1 MDADL
6 DIRELRTFAI
16 LAKLGSYTATAREM
30 SVTQS
35 AVSHAMKRLQERVG
49 CVLLYNKGK
58 TAHLTP
64 EGRRFLN
71 EVGKCLDGLQNA
83 MAMIEPGQQDLNA
96 IIGESL
102 ALAIL
107 APVLREYQE
116 SCPNS
121 RVRIRT
127 ALAPEVNAQIESGEV
142 DVGVTVQSSHISDM
156 ENIPVL
162 SDQLL
167 LVCAPGSEPAKLDRI
182 AVKDFSRWHFILP
195 PAGGVTFGMIS
206 DYFLKIGT
214 RPRSYV
220 EIPSHELLKSLV
232 KLDLGYAFLP
242 EWSVAGELREG
253 SLCALSLPRVAIR
266 RRWVLVHQAS
276 RKLRPN
282 EQTFLGLCR
291 MACRALERA
300 SG

>member
-1 MDADL
+1 MNPDL
-6 DIRELRTFAI
+6 DLRELRAFTI

-35 AVSHAMKRLQERVG
+35 AVSHSMKRLQERVG
-49 CVLLYNKGK
+49 CALIYNKGK

-71 EVGKCLDGLQNA
+71 EVGKCLDGLQSA
-83 MAMIEPGQQDLNA
+83 MAQIEPRQQDLNA
-96 IIGESL
+96 VIGESL

-116 SCPNS
+116 SCPRS
-121 RVRIRT
+121 SVRIRT
-127 ALAPEVNAQIESGEV
+127 ALAPEVNSLIESGEV
-142 DVGVTVQSSHISDM
+142 DVGLTVQSPNISAM

-162 SDQLL
+162 ADQLMF
-167 LVCAPGSEPAKLDRI
+167 VCAPGSEPAKQGRI
-182 AVKDFSRWHFILP
+182 VAKDLARWHFILP
-195 PAGGVTFGMIS
+195 PAGGVTFGLIS
-206 DYFLKIGT
+206 DYFLKTGA
-214 RPRSYV
+214 RPKSYV
-220 EIPSHELLKSLV
+220 EIPSHELLKGLV

-242 EWSVAGELREG
+242 EWSIARELREG
-253 SLCALSLPRVAIR
+253 SLISLPLPKSSIR
-266 RRWVLVHQAS
+266 RRWVLAHQAS

-291 MACRALERA
+291 MACRTLQQP
-300 SG
+300 GG

>member
-1 MDADL
+1 MNPDL
-6 DIRELRTFAI
+6 DIRELRAFTI

-30 SVTQS
+30 NVTQS
-35 AVSHAMKRLQERVG
+35 AVSHSMKRLQERVG
-49 CVLLYNKGK
+49 CALLYSKGK

-71 EVGKCLDGLQNA
+71 EVEKCLDGLQNA
-83 MAMIEPGQQDLNA
+83 MAMVEPGQQDLNA
-96 IIGESL
+96 VIGESL

-116 SCPNS
+116 SCPRS
-121 RVRIRT
+121 RIRIRT
-127 ALAPEVNAQIESGEV
+127 ALAPEVHSLIESGKV
-142 DVGVTVQSSHISDM
+142 DVGLTLQTPHISAM

-167 LVCAPGSEPAKLDRI
+167 LVYASGSEPAKQDRI
-182 AVKDFSRWHFILP
+182 VAKDLARWHFILP
-195 PAGGVTFGMIS
+195 PAGSVTFGMIS
-206 DYFLKIGT
+206 DYFLKAGV
-214 RPRSYV
+214 RPKSYV
-220 EIPSHELLKSLV
+220 EIPSHELMKGLV

-242 EWSVAGELREG
+242 EWSIARELREG
-253 SLCALSLPRVAIR
+253 SLLALPLPKSSIR
-266 RRWVLVHQAS
+266 RRWVLVHQSS

-291 MACRALERA
+291 MACRRLEQPV
-300 SG
+300 G

>member
-1 MDADL
+1 MSTELDL
-6 DIRELRTFAI
+6 RELRTFTI
-16 LAKLGSYTATAREM
+16 LARLGSHTATAREM

-35 AVSHAMKRLQERVG
+35 AVSHSMKRLQERVG
-49 CVLLYNKGK
+49 CALLYNKGK

-71 EVGKCLDGLQNA
+71 EVGKCLGGLQNA
-83 MAMIEPGQQDLNA
+83 MAMIEPGRQELDA

-127 ALAPEVNAQIESGEV
+127 ALAPEVNSRVESGEA
-142 DVGVTVQSSHISDM
+142 DVGVTLQSPHISDM

-162 SDQLL
+162 SDHLL
-167 LVCAPGSEPAKLDRI
+167 LVCAPGSEPAKQNRI

-206 DYFLKIGT
+206 DYFLKVGA
-214 RPRSYV
+214 RPKAYV

-242 EWSVAGELREG
+242 EWSVAEELRAG
-253 SLCALSLPRVAIR
+253 TLCALPLPRASIR
-266 RRWVLVHQAS
+266 RRWVLIHQSS

-291 MACRALERA
+291 MACRALETA